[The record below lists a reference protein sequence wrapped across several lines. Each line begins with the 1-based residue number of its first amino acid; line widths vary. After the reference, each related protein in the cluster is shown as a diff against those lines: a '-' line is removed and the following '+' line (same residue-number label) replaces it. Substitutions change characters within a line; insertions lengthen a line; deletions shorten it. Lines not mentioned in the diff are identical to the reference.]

1 MGHAGSEE
9 GGDAETVKEYQYY
22 IFDIDGTLTRYRES
36 VRQENFLHHNFLFP
50 IFRDMLVER
59 GMASVEAERRIGQ
72 VTEQIPFWDYTD
84 FIAEFQLP
92 PRETFRRLW
101 QWHVE
106 NIEVYPDAV
115 QLVHD
120 LAAAGKTLL
129 VVSNNPYLGCCWKLK
144 RCGLADEFGSHVF
157 ARILGTNILRGCKC
171 EEGVWQRALCQI
183 PDDPARI
190 CTVGDNPV
198 EDGEIPQR
206 YGVGNTILFD
216 RKAILRGIDQKK
228 EH

>member
-1 MGHAGSEE
+1 M
-9 GGDAETVKEYQYY
+9 
-22 IFDIDGTLTRYRES
+22 
-36 VRQENFLHHNFLFP
+36 
-50 IFRDMLVER
+50 
-59 GMASVEAERRIGQ
+59 
-72 VTEQIPFWDYTD
+72 TEQIPFWDYTD

-198 EDGEIPQR
+198 EDGEIPRR

-228 EH
+228 EHQEHCN

>member
-1 MGHAGSEE
+1 
-9 GGDAETVKEYQYY
+9 
-22 IFDIDGTLTRYRES
+22 
-36 VRQENFLHHNFLFP
+36 
-50 IFRDMLVER
+50 
-59 GMASVEAERRIGQ
+59 MACG
-72 VTEQIPFWDYTD
+72 
-84 FIAEFQLP
+84 
-92 PRETFRRLW
+92 
-101 QWHVE
+101 
-106 NIEVYPDAV
+106 NIEVYPDTV

-198 EDGEIPQR
+198 EDGEIPRR

-228 EH
+228 NIRNIAIEHHESAGTTQEGFGSMVGESGRRHPGAAVGGVRRPACIALLRSGTAGDDAE

>member
-9 GGDAETVKEYQYY
+9 EGDAETVKEYQYY

-59 GMASVEAERRIGQ
+59 GLDSAEAERRIGQ
-72 VTEQIPFWDYTD
+72 VMKQIPFWDYTD
-84 FIAEFQLP
+84 FIAEFRLP

-101 QWHVE
+101 QWHEE

-144 RCGLADEFGSHVF
+144 RERTCAPL
-157 ARILGTNILRGCKC
+157 
-171 EEGVWQRALCQI
+171 
-183 PDDPARI
+183 
-190 CTVGDNPV
+190 
-198 EDGEIPQR
+198 
-206 YGVGNTILFD
+206 
-216 RKAILRGIDQKK
+216 
-228 EH
+228 